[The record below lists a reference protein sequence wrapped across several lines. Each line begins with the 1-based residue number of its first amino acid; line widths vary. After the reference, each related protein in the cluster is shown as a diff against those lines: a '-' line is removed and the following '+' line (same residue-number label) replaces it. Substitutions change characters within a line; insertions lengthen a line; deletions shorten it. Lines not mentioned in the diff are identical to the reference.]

1 MKPYPFPKTKQLH
14 HNEQAVIMLLLVIL
28 LPVFVIFAAFAIDLT
43 ASSSHIQISRQQVKL
58 AALAALEEYYDT
70 EGDHA
75 AKLQAA
81 LDKANAVSKMNLSLN
96 FNRGASASDIS
107 STAGEST
114 AKLEPGRYYYT
125 APTEG
130 TVSGCSTFPCFVPS
144 LDDPNAFRI
153 TGVINSGYTPIFMKA
168 FSSNEPR
175 QTTVSATVSVVP
187 RHGCF
192 LVDLSPSITRET
204 HQLGG
209 QGSEFAFLLA
219 SDNDG
224 FNSSRH
230 DTDWARLVTDFPER
244 GANPTI
250 ANKHYADDYALR
262 TLISDDNFSSGADG
276 YGNPVD
282 YPEHHPNPEDHAEYS
297 LPQQLNYRIDLFRN
311 AQYSGPQPLTNVM
324 KALNKTVDMFK
335 ERQVAGDMMCLIF
348 YDNHLFWPRILKLT
362 DDFDYIKEFTDWTK
376 TGDPA
381 EGLERALQHG
391 IFPGRQTYTN
401 MTMAL
406 SEAMRQLA
414 SVRSEAVPSSDF
426 IAFIGDGLTN
436 CASCPPTPDVNNDG
450 ALNSYDRTHILFC
463 AEDHWYCK
471 YYCQDRTTTTCK
483 TYLGVSSTTCPAPQ
497 NLCLKD
503 DVNGDGRRTTADS
516 TEWLARYNVGCFIT
530 KPCDN
535 ALENYYFS
543 VTELKKFVADN
554 VFTSQIPVHVLMIG
568 DSIDPHTLD
577 VPDTENPS
585 TCLSEA
591 EVRAEGLPL
600 VKGLADTFSC
610 WGKTCTGKVTTNGV
624 TTTVSDTT
632 LRNAWYS
639 TFYQVNVDMYDIAR
653 MTGGIWAP
661 IRPQYPGCSLT
672 TDPPP
677 CGSTVG
683 LDSKKRRIYDPYC
696 RTVIEQIVEYI
707 EEILGQ
713 NPYTIVDHY

>member
-1 MKPYPFPKTKQLH
+1 MKTHSTLKAGQMVSS
-14 HNEQAVIMLLLVIL
+14 EQAVIMLLLVIL

-43 ASSSHIQISRQQVKL
+43 SSASHIQISRQQVKL

-70 EGDHA
+70 QGDHA

-96 FNRGASASDIS
+96 FNRGASAYDIS
-107 STAGEST
+107 STASESGAT
-114 AKLEPGRYYYT
+114 LVPGRYYYK
-125 APTEG
+125 APTGG

-144 LDDPNAFRI
+144 LDNPNSFRI
-153 TGVINSGYTPIFMKA
+153 TGVINSGYTPIFLQA
-168 FSSNEPR
+168 FSSNEPQ

-204 HQLGG
+204 HKLGG
-209 QGSEFAFLLA
+209 QGSEFAFLLT
-219 SDNDG
+219 SDNEG
-224 FNSSRH
+224 FNTSRH
-230 DTDWARLVTDFPER
+230 DADWAKLTTDFPER
-244 GANPTI
+244 GDNPTI

-262 TLISDDNFSSGADG
+262 TLISDSNFSTHADG
-276 YGNPVD
+276 HGNPVD
-282 YPEHHPNPEDHAEYS
+282 YSEHHPNPVDHAEYS
-297 LPQQLNYRIDLFRN
+297 LPQQLNYRIDLFRDS
-311 AQYSGPQPLTNVM
+311 QYSGPQPLTNVM
-324 KALNKTVDMFK
+324 KALNQTVDMFK

-406 SEAMRQLA
+406 AEAMRQLA

-436 CASCPPTPDVNNDG
+436 CASCPPTPDTNNDG
-450 ALNSYDRTHILFC
+450 ILNWRDRMHILFC
-463 AEDHWYCK
+463 AEDHSSCK
-471 YYCQDRTTTTCK
+471 AYCQNRPTDACK
-483 TYLGVSSTTCPAPQ
+483 DNLGVSSTTCPPPKH
-497 NLCLKD
+497 LCPKD
-503 DVNGDGRRTTADS
+503 DVNGDGRVTTADVA
-516 TEWLARYNVGCFIT
+516 EWDARNAIGCFIS

-535 ALENYYFS
+535 TLENYYFS
-543 VTELKKFVADN
+543 VTELKNFVANN
-554 VFTSQIPVHVLMIG
+554 VFTSQIPIHVLMIG
-568 DSIDPHTLD
+568 DSVAPHTLD
-577 VPDTENPS
+577 VPDTKNPG

-610 WGKTCTGKVTTNGV
+610 RGTYCSGKVTTDGETKNV
-624 TTTVSDTT
+624 WDPT

-661 IRPQYPGCSLT
+661 IRPQFPGCSRT
-672 TDPPP
+672 TEPPP
-677 CGSTVG
+677 CGSSVG
-683 LDSKKRRIYDPYC
+683 LDSNKRRIYDPYC
-696 RTVIEQIVEYI
+696 RTVIEQIVDYV